1 MSSLG
6 KTRIFT
12 VSRRFFEM
20 AVVLGSLAGSGC
32 ASQGQAEPSAPTE
45 SASSAKESAPAEKK
59 SAALVVPVPT
69 PEETAPFKLKPD
81 WSGTCAKAEKI
92 DINLGHTPE
101 SFIRAASCQVTGA
114 EPTPAQLKQWSE
126 KLVHGPNVRR
136 IDVVRTMCLQNSRRC
151 DFIYSDPWEDQPELG
166 EAPEIKTQREIGAVM
181 MFFFNCPAA
190 VNCGMDWANTHAPG
204 MAEKS
209 PALAFDK
216 TPSAYYVPSEPGFWK
231 RELQDAKYA
240 GLSFLM
246 PNVYGPDI
254 EEGKLKPLEKA
265 LESLKDPVKIGLMDD
280 TWTWG
285 EKWFSDFWKQRPRMS
300 DTDKTAK
307 ILYEAKWKPFFKQ
320 IDKKYWYLFKG
331 KPFIYFYNAGKLEPR
346 DKSGA
351 VLTKM
356 KELFKADFGVEPFLA
371 VDSAFFDDRSMGTVA
386 DQKFQWFTFQLP
398 NKRGRSTMNG
408 VTMDHAMV
416 KWDAI
421 GRDHPGITAKPG
433 DMLVK
438 DTSVLD
444 KVLADSAD
452 ADLLILATW
461 NDLGEGTGVNRNY
474 DYYNEGKWLRPDHF
488 IQAIRKSQMTP
499 HKNK

>member
-1 MSSLG
+1 MRVASTGRS
-6 KTRIFT
+6 
-12 VSRRFFEM
+12 E
-20 AVVLGSLAGSGC
+20 C
-32 ASQGQAEPSAPTE
+32 ADRNGQQHSKRQSQRS
-45 SASSAKESAPAEKK
+45 KK

-81 WSGTCAKAEKI
+81 WSGTCAKADKI
-92 DINLGHTPE
+92 DVNLGHTPE

-151 DFIYSDPWEDQPELG
+151 DFTYSDPWEDQPELG

-209 PALAFDK
+209 PALGFDK
-216 TPSAYYVPSEPGFWK
+216 TASAYYVPSEPGFWK
-231 RELQDAKYA
+231 RELEDAKYA

-285 EKWFSDFWKQRPRMS
+285 EKMVQRF
-300 DTDKTAK
+300 
-307 ILYEAKWKPFFKQ
+307 LEAAPAHERHRQ
-320 IDKKYWYLFKG
+320 DSQDLVRG
-331 KPFIYFYNAGKLEPR
+331 QVE
-346 DKSGA
+346 A
-351 VLTKM
+351 VLQ
-356 KELFKADFGVEPFLA
+356 AD
-371 VDSAFFDDRSMGTVA
+371 R
-386 DQKFQWFTFQLP
+386 Q
-398 NKRGRSTMNG
+398 
-408 VTMDHAMV
+408 
-416 KWDAI
+416 
-421 GRDHPGITAKPG
+421 
-433 DMLVK
+433 
-438 DTSVLD
+438 
-444 KVLADSAD
+444 KVL
-452 ADLLILATW
+452 
-461 NDLGEGTGVNRNY
+461 V
-474 DYYNEGKWLRPDHF
+474 P
-488 IQAIRKSQMTP
+488 IQG
-499 HKNK
+499 